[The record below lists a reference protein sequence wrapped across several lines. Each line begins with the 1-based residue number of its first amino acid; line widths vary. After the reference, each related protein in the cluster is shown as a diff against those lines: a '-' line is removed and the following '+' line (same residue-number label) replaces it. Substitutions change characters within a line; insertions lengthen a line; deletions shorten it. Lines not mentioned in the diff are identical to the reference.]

1 MAGIVALVY
10 FVAGSLAFTRKIKL
24 FTIASSLLLF
34 AALKII
40 AASQV
45 LTFFF
50 IALLGIAFMVLLIVK
65 SPRENKS
72 TLYFSFPC
80 WLLIGA
86 VLLHLLYLS

>member
-10 FVAGSLAFTRKIKL
+10 FVVGCVAFTRKIKL

-65 SPRENKS
+65 SPCENKS
-72 TLYFSFPC
+72 ILYFSFPC

>member
-10 FVAGSLAFTRKIKL
+10 FVVGFVAFTRKIKL

-45 LTFFF
+45 LTFSLSRLVIVFVVLTVVKTDRDNKSFF
-50 IALLGIAFMVLLIVK
+50 I
-65 SPRENKS
+65 SR
-72 TLYFSFPC
+72 FPAGC
-80 WLLIGA
+80 
-86 VLLHLLYLS
+86 LSARF

>member
-10 FVAGSLAFTRKIKL
+10 FVVGCVAFTRKIKL

-34 AALKII
+34 AALTLL
-40 AASQV
+40 APSPV
-45 LTFFF
+45 FTLLC
-50 IALLGIAFMVLLIVK
+50 IALLVIAFMVLLIVN

-86 VLLHLLYLS
+86 VLLHLFYLS